1 MYLVFLLVNVFVF
14 VLVDEPGFAKLYL
27 LMRMVWCLSRYLV
40 MFLSKH
46 LSLSSNIFSLLK
58 PL

>member
-27 LMRMVWCLSRYLV
+27 LMRMFWCLSRYLV
-40 MFLSKH
+40 MSLSKH